1 MLAIPEYWGILST
14 RVPPP
19 KVICFNSQSWDHPST
34 VNVVCNKMRM
44 ISKRQCT
51 DRRSEYTSYSQYTA
65 LIESIFV
72 LLRVLAVLAAPV
84 LAVTTGRITASTWQY
99 PQYRSLKYLKYR
111 SIQQAENIWYSS
123 PELRNTTSMTLSAVH
138 NLEISTASTRDI

>member
-1 MLAIPEYWGILST
+1 MTLST
-14 RVPPP
+14 R
-19 KVICFNSQSWDHPST
+19 
-34 VNVVCNKMRM
+34 R
-44 ISKRQCT
+44 CT
-51 DRRSEYTSYSQYTA
+51 DRWSEYTSYSQYTA

-72 LLRVLAVLAAPV
+72 LLRVLAVLAAPVLAAPV

-138 NLEISTASTRDI
+138 NLEKSTASTRDI